1 LPGIDN
7 VCIAAIADTLI
18 NTLHLIR
25 KNDDENKETESL
37 LTNAHSLNS
46 SDNNVSEQ
54 VKYIVCIK
62 INIVKQIYK
71 II

>member
-1 LPGIDN
+1 MPGIDN

-37 LTNAHSLNS
+37 LTNAYSPNS

-54 VKYIVCIK
+54 VKYIVYIK